1 MFIASLPSYVNI
13 NKNINIHFRTILLC
27 QGNPRL
33 AIDKSLI
40 KTN

>member
-13 NKNINIHFRTILLC
+13 NKNINIHFGTILIC
-27 QGNPRL
+27 WGNPTL

-40 KTN
+40 KIN